1 MFCSNCGTKLDDNA
15 KFCFNCGTKTIGVN
29 DIQESPQSEGQ
40 QQSLV
45 GQKPQSART
54 SQTESFNLL
63 GYEVELPKKTKDYIF
78 IRGEFQQLAWEAR
91 EQMSRNFGTKYHNL
105 DDLIRHGDS
114 DADDLIGSA
123 MEHAIEM
130 LKRFGVYHISLS
142 RFTDVAYEYI
152 GNWEENFS
160 EIREKFKE
168 LVEYKEAKKEY
179 RSDRKSG
186 RGRMVGGGFGL
197 GGAMK
202 GMAMAG
208 TANMTTGLLH
218 SFSNAMGNA
227 ATSAEVNNLKNKI
240 FKDPDTKKTLCLS
253 VYFDIYYIH
262 RAVVECINDSGVSL
276 AAESYTSIE
285 QEKASIIYNNIMDGS
300 VRNEDRRRMI
310 AEILVKD
317 PFDIDYYEL
326 ALKYSSD
333 EDESD
338 LINYARYFEVPI
350 DQLIQDL
357 NAAIE
362 SEQRLAQLFGDYTV
376 ELEQKLKNNNLY
388 QAIKSELADQPTK
401 SVQRAFFSIQN
412 ESVKSKLYLIQGEM
426 TEKLLTKLANAKASY
441 APIQDEAPILLFD
454 NTAFG
459 SAKDGFLITDQNIY
473 AHNMMAK
480 GLSIS
485 LQGLQEMRLSGSAIL
500 IDGQSVDINLISG
513 KDRSEFYEFV
523 ELLVFV
529 QKYGGGI
536 GTINGTGI
544 VEHSRASSELQL
556 SKTEVA
562 VSLAATSNSMKNKD
576 KIIKD
581 IKDTI
586 LSIKNEGI
594 RKYLF
599 LENENE
605 KVTKKYQNAFEAY
618 AKLEA
623 DERAIVLFDNTGF
636 GSAKDGFLIT
646 SRRIHIHN
654 MLQKPV
660 TIDISSVVSVNLK
673 GAELLFNQQAVGIN
687 MISSSARSE
696 FRSYIEN
703 FVNQLK

>member
-1 MFCSNCGTKLDDNA
+1 M
-15 KFCFNCGTKTIGVN
+15 FCFNCGTKLHDNAKFCSSCGAKTIGDN
-29 DIQESPQSEGQ
+29 NIQESLQPQGQ
-40 QQSLV
+40 QKNLAE
-45 GQKPQSART
+45 KNPMNARI

-63 GYEVELPKKTKDYIF
+63 GYEVELSKKTKDYIS
-78 IRGEFQQLAWEAR
+78 IHREFQQMAWEAR
-91 EQMSRNFGTKYHNL
+91 EQMSRNFGTKYRSL
-105 DDLIRHGDS
+105 DDLVRHGDN

-123 MEHAIEM
+123 IEHAIEM
-130 LKRFGVYHISLS
+130 LKSFGVYHISIS

-160 EIREKFKE
+160 GIREKFKE
-168 LVEYKEAKKEY
+168 LVEYKKAKKEY

-227 ATSAEVNNLKNKI
+227 ATSAEVSSLKNKI
-240 FKDPDTKKTLCLS
+240 FKDPDTKKTLCRS

-262 RAVVECINDSGVSL
+262 RAVVECINDSGLSL

-285 QEKASIIYNNIMDGS
+285 QEKASIIYNNILDGS
-300 VRNEDRRRMI
+300 VRNEDLRRMV

-317 PFDIDYYEL
+317 PFDIDYFEL

-338 LINYARYFEVPI
+338 LINYARYYEMPI
-350 DQLIQDL
+350 DQLIQEI

-388 QAIKSELADQPTK
+388 QAIKSELADQPTTL
-401 SVQRAFFSIQN
+401 VQRAFFSIQN
-412 ESVKSKLYLIQGEM
+412 ESVKSKVYLIQGDM

-441 APIQDEAPILLFD
+441 APIKDETPILLFD

-485 LQGLQEMRLSGSAIL
+485 LQGIQEMRLSGSAIL
-500 IDGQSVDINLISG
+500 IDGISVDINLISG
-513 KDRSEFYEFV
+513 KDRSQFYEFV

-536 GTINGTGI
+536 GTINGT
-544 VEHSRASSELQL
+544 VEHTPASSELRL
-556 SKTEVA
+556 MKSEVA
-562 VSLAATSNSMKNKD
+562 TSLPATSNAVKNKD

-581 IKDTI
+581 IQDTI

-599 LENENE
+599 FENENE
-605 KVTKKYQNAFEAY
+605 KVIKKFQNASEAY

-623 DERAIVLFDNTGF
+623 DERAIVLFDNTAF

-654 MLQKPV
+654 MLQKPA
-660 TIDISSVVSVNLK
+660 TIDISNVVSVDLK
-673 GAELLFNQQAVGIN
+673 GSDLLINQQAIGIN
-687 MISSSARSE
+687 MISSSARSVFKAYVE
-696 FRSYIEN
+696 S
-703 FVNQLK
+703 FVNQLR